1 MHFTSQPKRCYA
13 DTTARLAINGLA
25 VGFCVVSLIANTC
38 FTMSVVSS
46 PVEKAVLVATAVL
59 LDLFKAMALVLA
71 FRSYVRGR
79 RALAVAI
86 VVVGLG
92 ALAWSTISG
101 LGFIANA
108 RSNAAA
114 ARASVQEQQTAWVT
128 TVRRADARLATVSA
142 ARPAA
147 VIEADIAA
155 QAVPSQVWVRTR
167 ECADPSLA
175 KLHGACAPIL
185 KLRRE
190 LAAAHAAEGLEAQ
203 ISETRKQLATLPTV
217 ATSDPQVAALSR
229 ILGATEPA
237 LRDVLAMMLAVL
249 LEAGSTLGFVIARGA
264 TQPNAPSAAPAS
276 TNINSGHRRSPTKP
290 ASGRGGQCDP
300 TRRSPA
306 PPNTHR
312 TTIERWMA
320 VSVVADAAGEIAAR
334 SAYVAFCGWV
344 LQHGLES
351 CSETTFG
358 TTFTR
363 AVTERGGRKDIRRS
377 GRYYAGVRLAV
388 TAAPVTAMRAA
399 A

>member
-1 MHFTSQPKRCYA
+1 MHSTNQPRRSYS
-13 DTTARLAINGLA
+13 DTTAWLVAYGIAI
-25 VGFCVVSLIANTC
+25 GFCVVSLIANIC
-38 FTMSVVSS
+38 FAASVAAS
-46 PVEKAVLVATAVL
+46 PVEKAILIATAVL
-59 LDLFKAMALVLA
+59 LDLVKATALVLA
-71 FRSYVRGR
+71 FRSYMRGHLFF
-79 RALAVAI
+79 AGVT
-86 VVVGLG
+86 VVFGLG
-92 ALAWSTISG
+92 ALAWSSISG
-101 LGFIANA
+101 LGFIATA

-114 ARASVQEQQTAWVT
+114 IHASVQEQQSAWIT
-128 TVRRADARLATVSA
+128 TVLRADARLAAVSS

-155 QAVPSQVWVRTR
+155 HGVPPHIWVRTR

-190 LAAAHAAEGLEAQ
+190 LAKAHAAEGLEAQ
-203 ISETRKQLATLPTV
+203 IGETRKQLATLPIV
-217 ATSDPQVAALSR
+217 AASDPQVAALSR

-237 LRDVLAMMLAVL
+237 LRDVLAIVLAALV
-249 LEAGSTLGFVIARGA
+249 EAGSTLGFAIARGA
-264 TQPNAPSAAPAS
+264 TQPTAPSAVGAS
-276 TNINSGHRRSPTKP
+276 TNINSGHRRSPRKP

-334 SAYVAFCGWV
+334 SAFAAFCGWV
-344 LQHGLES
+344 LQHGFES